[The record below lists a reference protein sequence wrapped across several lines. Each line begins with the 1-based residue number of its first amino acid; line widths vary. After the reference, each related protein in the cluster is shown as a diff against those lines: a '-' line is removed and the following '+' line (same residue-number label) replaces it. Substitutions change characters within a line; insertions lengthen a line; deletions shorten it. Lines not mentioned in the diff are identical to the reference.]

1 MLQTFLEQF
10 ALVSLNLDQKSAHY
24 PLPSGIRPNPLI
36 YLCSDFYLFL
46 VHDSNKSD
54 KYEYYRKE
62 ICEQILKATLQ
73 VTLCLETSRAM
84 SRSMEVMP
92 AASNTTWRGA
102 SNQIYHQPPK
112 QSKGK
117 KYHPQFGQTG
127 VLVQKS
133 AENALKN
140 GY

>member
-1 MLQTFLEQF
+1 MSQTFLEQF
-10 ALVSLNLDQKSAHY
+10 ARFTEFGAEKRTFSFTVGN
-24 PLPSGIRPNPLI
+24 NPLI
-36 YLCSDFYLFL
+36 YLCLDFYLFL
-46 VHDSNKSD
+46 IHDNNKSD
-54 KYEYYRKE
+54 KYEKYRRE

-84 SRSMEVMP
+84 SRSTEVMP

-112 QSKGK
+112 QSKAK